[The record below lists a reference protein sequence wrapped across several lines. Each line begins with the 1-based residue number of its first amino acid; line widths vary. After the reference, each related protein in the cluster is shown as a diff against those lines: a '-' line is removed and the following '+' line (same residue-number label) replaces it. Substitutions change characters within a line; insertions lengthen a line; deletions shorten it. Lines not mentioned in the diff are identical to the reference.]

1 MQELLLS
8 LRRYRRGLSSL
19 TVLAI
24 FSTLNFIFALTKTS
38 FYLVFSPFLP
48 LFSYELGR
56 AFTAET
62 GDRTPQTVGI
72 FLSLCF
78 LALWFFLRFRAN
90 GRSRVM
96 RAATL
101 YYAVDTAVL
110 AFFSLRYQYPV
121 GRVDILFHAMA
132 LISLLLACRAGR
144 RIDAAPAPT
153 PELLEEMLLN
163 MSPPPEGLPVGT
175 EVGDA
180 PADDRDSRPLRPVVP
195 RRRCFFDTKVFEL
208 RIRVLRSHG
217 LTELCINDEVYA
229 EVHGVYELTYSLTA
243 TVSGHRVTVRLS
255 PGRFYGRM
263 ILVVDGRLVAE
274 KRRYI

>member
-1 MQELLLS
+1 MLELLMS

-19 TVLAI
+19 TILAI
-24 FSTLNFIFALTKTS
+24 FGTLNFLFALTKTS

-62 GDRTPQTVGI
+62 GDRTLQTVGI

-78 LALWFFLRFRAN
+78 LALWFFLRSRAN

-110 AFFSLRYQYPV
+110 AFFSLRYRYPV

-132 LISLLLACRAGR
+132 LI
-144 RIDAAPAPT
+144 
-153 PELLEEMLLN
+153 
-163 MSPPPEGLPVGT
+163 
-175 EVGDA
+175 
-180 PADDRDSRPLRPVVP
+180 
-195 RRRCFFDTKVFEL
+195 
-208 RIRVLRSHG
+208 
-217 LTELCINDEVYA
+217 
-229 EVHGVYELTYSLTA
+229 
-243 TVSGHRVTVRLS
+243 
-255 PGRFYGRM
+255 
-263 ILVVDGRLVAE
+263 
-274 KRRYI
+274 